1 MGRKKMQKLWQT
13 IPPAKKN
20 KTKQTTK
27 PIIQNDRDMELLCYS
42 SSKLFSAIL
51 SCTQQFLQR
60 H

>member
-13 IPPAKKN
+13 IPPAKK
-20 KTKQTTK
+20 KKQNQTNHQA
-27 PIIQNDRDMELLCYS
+27 QNDRDMELLCYS